1 MTTIHSFKNQI
12 YEDFMYEGGVLRKL
26 QSKLYFQAM
35 HRRPFLQ
42 KLSLI
47 STGILTLPFA
57 TYGQVSLPRA
67 TRLKFLTASD
77 GHWGQPNT
85 DFEGSHRQLIDAIHR
100 EKGVDFVVFNGD
112 LIHDT
117 PSFLPELKT
126 VYNQV
131 QFPTFATRGNH
142 DRVDA
147 DAYFQI
153 MGHPTNHAFVVKDQF
168 GAILL
173 DSSNSAGDYLCA
185 DLIYLKEVLSSY
197 EKMEQVYVFIHI
209 SQQDWTRNGV
219 ACQEFMELIASY
231 PNIKA
236 TFHGHDHD
244 IDGLMVYKKKPF
256 LWAGHFGGS
265 WGNPF
270 PSYRVC
276 EVGEDGKAVTYLK
289 TVKDGLVL
297 NSHPL

>member
-1 MTTIHSFKNQI
+1 M
-12 YEDFMYEGGVLRKL
+12 
-26 QSKLYFQAM
+26 LYFHPM

-47 STGILTLPFA
+47 STGLITLPFV
-57 TYGQVSLPRA
+57 TYGQVSLPKA
-67 TRLKFLTASD
+67 TRLKFITASD
-77 GHWGQPNT
+77 GHWGQANT
-85 DFEGSHRQLIDAIHR
+85 DFAGSHRQLIEAIHR

-117 PSFLPELKT
+117 PSFLPEVKS
-126 VYNQV
+126 VYDQV

-147 DAYFQI
+147 DTFLRI
-153 MGHPTNHAFVVKDQF
+153 MGNSTNHSFVVKDQF
-168 GAILL
+168 GVILL
-173 DSSNSAGDYLCA
+173 DSSNVAGEYLCA
-185 DLIYLKEVLSSY
+185 DLDYLKGVLNSY
-197 EKMEQVYVFIHI
+197 EKLEQVYVFIHI

-219 ACQEFMELIASY
+219 ACQEFMDLIASY
-231 PNIKA
+231 PNVKA

-244 IDGLMVYKKKPF
+244 LDGLMVYKKKPF

-276 EVGEDGKAVTYLK
+276 EVGEDGKVVTYLK
-289 TVKDGLVL
+289 TVKDGMVL